1 MARATRNSTGHRA
14 VGDPLSSASTDEK
27 RFACNHPGCN
37 KRFTRAE
44 HVQRHALNHTA
55 GQYTCL
61 DCRAHFKRP
70 DLLKRHMIRHRQ
82 KEKEA
87 DGPGNGIL
95 NTRKRSW
102 KTLSGEVVERRPYL
116 PGDLNRNSS
125 LRQEGLS
132 TAQDRPS
139 LGPRSSPSGRTATT
153 LVSSQS
159 ETDTNSAHN
168 VSSEF
173 NVQYQ
178 QESDVLPY
186 GTPIC
191 DFPDLSFYNLE
202 QFQYEQTFQPD
213 TASSFNM
220 PYTTSLDYNWL
231 FNDPNQAP
239 TQQSSE
245 IPFGVATQRSFVSTP
260 ETPQNRN
267 VPSQHNQY
275 AITPESLDR
284 IENWVDPAIRNPSS
298 ISGVNATMPNEI
310 GQYSLPSVLPGGA
323 TPDTSPGRLGQESPP
338 KRIKP
343 SLPRVGSPI
352 RIIPPKIEHPLS
364 LLRKEA
370 EMPSI
375 TRETR
380 EKLLGVIEMANPSIA
395 NYQSSIREHPLLS
408 AHHLDSYLELYFTN
422 FNTAYPLLHLASFD
436 TCTVEPLLLLSVLLL
451 GATYSSKDSHQLAV
465 CIHDVIRPS
474 IFAHAGF
481 SSRPT
486 LWILQTVLLV
496 ECFGKSRAGQQQHDM
511 SHLFHGLLI
520 NLIRRSDCQ
529 SIQPQDPPD
538 GGDDLES
545 MKQAWRKWSEAE
557 EKKRLSLLCFMWDTQ
572 HAVLF
577 CQSLCMSSFE
587 LRITLPCSQEVWE
600 APDASSWATA
610 WRSSNSHDD
619 KTSFLAA
626 LKSYLNP
633 GLPRPVMLSGLSRAL
648 LLHGLMSVAWDMQRR
663 EQTSLGVV
671 GNPSSDDSWRN
682 SISAAYDTWKLD
694 FDAHV
699 EASLAHNR
707 KRGESG
713 AANNNEEED
722 LRTFAAAYNAVYHA
736 AAALLNMDFLD
747 IQIYAGSRH
756 ILGRPVQQKDY
767 VRSSQVVKRWAATS
781 SPGSPEQYFSSPTS
795 ASTAAWH
802 AARLLSEAS
811 ESLPKSKAMGLF
823 HVPWCLY
830 LATLTCWAA
839 HHARPGRHFGDDA
852 YMDPDEIV
860 WDPEGDMR
868 AFISTMASNGPQNTI
883 QSNWQRGTTA
893 LAWVMADTLTKT
905 RWGIIHSGVKVLQG
919 LVPQR
924 LINQYEEQA

>member
-1 MARATRNSTGHRA
+1 MTRATRNSAGHRA
-14 VGDPLSSASTDEK
+14 VQDPPSSASDEK
-27 RFACNHPGCN
+27 RFVCTHPGCN
-37 KRFTRAE
+37 KAFTRAE

-55 GQYTCL
+55 GQHTCL

-102 KTLSGEVVERRPYL
+102 KTLTGEVVEKRPYP
-116 PGDLNRNSS
+116 PGVSHRSGSS
-125 LRQEGLS
+125 RQEDLS
-132 TAQDRPS
+132 TAQD
-139 LGPRSSPSGRTATT
+139 GPCLNTTSSTSGLTTST
-153 LVSSQS
+153 LVPTQP
-159 ETDTNSAHN
+159 ETDRDSAHN
-168 VSSEF
+168 VSPGF

-178 QESDVLPY
+178 QASDGLPY
-186 GTPIC
+186 GPAMC
-191 DFPDLSFYNLE
+191 DFPELSFYDFE
-202 QFQYEQTFQPD
+202 HFQYEQTFQPD

-231 FNDPNQAP
+231 FNDPNQASV
-239 TQQSSE
+239 QQSPE
-245 IPFGVATQRSFVSTP
+245 MTFGVTDQRPFVSTP
-260 ETPQNRN
+260 ENHQSRN
-267 VPSQHNQY
+267 APGQPIQY
-275 AITPESLDR
+275 AITPESLDS
-284 IENWVDPAIRNPSS
+284 IETWVDPAIQNPTSTV
-298 ISGVNATMPNEI
+298 GANATIPNQLA
-310 GQYSLPSVLPGGA
+310 QYSLPAVPPGGA
-323 TPDTSPGRLGQESPP
+323 TPDTTPGRPGQESTR

-343 SLPRVGSPI
+343 TLPKVGTPI
-352 RIIPPKIEHPLS
+352 RIIPPEVEHPFS
-364 LLRKEA
+364 LLRKQPKV
-370 EMPSI
+370 PSI
-375 TRETR
+375 NSETR
-380 EKLLGVIEMANPSIA
+380 DKLLAVIETASPSIE
-395 NYQSSIREHPLLS
+395 NQQSSVREHPLLS
-408 AHHLDSYLELYFTN
+408 VRHLNSYLELYFTN

-436 TCTVEPLLLLSVLLL
+436 ACAVESLLLLSVLLL
-451 GATYSSKDSHQLAV
+451 GATYASKDAHHLAV

-481 SSRPT
+481 SSRPK

-529 SIQPQDPPD
+529 SIQPQGPS
-538 GGDDLES
+538 DDANDAES
-545 MKQAWRKWSEAE
+545 MRQAWGKWSEAE
-557 EKKRLSLLCFMWDTQ
+557 EKKRLALLCFMWDTQ

-600 APDASSWATA
+600 APDASSWAAA
-610 WRSSNSHDD
+610 WRFSSSRDD

-626 LKSYLNP
+626 LKSYLNQ
-633 GLPRPVMLSGLSRAL
+633 GLPRPTMLSGLSRVL
-648 LLHGLMSVAWDMQRR
+648 LLHGLMSIAWDMQRR

-671 GNPSSDDSWRN
+671 ADAGSDSNWRDSL
-682 SISAAYDTWKLD
+682 SAAYDTWKLD
-694 FDAHV
+694 FDAHF
-699 EASLAHNR
+699 ESIFSQSR
-707 KRGESG
+707 KRGGSRL
-713 AANNNEEED
+713 ANDDEAD
-722 LRTFAAAYNAVYHA
+722 LRSFRIAYNCIYHA
-736 AAALLNMDFLD
+736 ATALLNMDFLD

-767 VRSSQVVKRWAATS
+767 VRSSQVVKRWAVTTCRGS
-781 SPGSPEQYFSSPTS
+781 SEQYFSGHTC

-802 AARLLSEAS
+802 SARLLSEAC

-830 LATLTCWAA
+830 LATLTCWAV
-839 HHARPGRHFGDDA
+839 HHARPGRNFGDDA

-868 AFISTMASNGPQNTI
+868 VFVSNMANNEPQNTI
-883 QSNWQRGTTA
+883 QPNWQRGTTA

-905 RWGIIHSGVKVLQG
+905 RWGIIHAGATVLRG

-924 LINQYEEQA
+924 LINQYEEQT